1 MSAEEK
7 QSASRLEK
15 PEVKEPDVEASTD
28 VKSPTRTLNVVLKTS
43 PSSNALIE
51 PAVTVKASSPHPKA
65 DRRFSL
71 QVDKVPTF
79 AAGTHRRL
87 SALLQR
93 LQPRRGSMFEIKEG
107 EEAKQSASSSGENR
121 RSQRR
126 HSHAPASGRR
136 RPSMY
141 SDLDDENAVCDTAW
155 SVMV

>member
-1 MSAEEK
+1 MSREEK
-7 QSASRLEK
+7 QGASQPEE
-15 PEVKEPDVEASTD
+15 PEVKEPDVEASTET
-28 VKSPTRTLNVVLKTS
+28 KSPAKTLNVVLKTS
-43 PSSNALIE
+43 SSSNALIE
-51 PAVTVKASSPHPKA
+51 PAVNVKPSSPHPKA

-107 EEAKQSASSSGENR
+107 EEAKESSSSSGENR
-121 RSQRR
+121 KSQRR

-136 RPSMY
+136 RPSG
-141 SDLDDENAVCDTAW
+141 LGRQ
-155 SVMV
+155 